1 MVSMTLPVF
10 YSFRRCPYAMR
21 ARLALQTAHV
31 HVELREVVLRDKPDA
46 FLTASPSGTVPCLVT
61 KTGVIDESL
70 DIMVWALK
78 QGDPR
83 AWLEMPAAGWDLIA
97 QCDGPF
103 KHALD
108 RAKYATRYPQD
119 DPKEARARASKFLDE
134 CEKQLDGHLF
144 GRPTLADAA
153 VLPFVRQFA
162 FIDKAWFDAQ
172 PWPKVQGWLDA
183 FLQGDLFGSIMQKYA
198 KWEAGD
204 AIIVF
209 PDEQVAARLA
219 R

>member
-1 MVSMTLPVF
+1 M
-10 YSFRRCPYAMR
+10 
-21 ARLALQTAHV
+21 
-31 HVELREVVLRDKPDA
+31 
-46 FLTASPSGTVPCLVT
+46 
-61 KTGVIDESL
+61 
-70 DIMVWALK
+70 
-78 QGDPR
+78 
-83 AWLEMPAAGWDLIA
+83 
-97 QCDGPF
+97 
-103 KHALD
+103 
-108 RAKYATRYPQD
+108 
-119 DPKEARARASKFLDE
+119 
-134 CEKQLDGHLF
+134 F